1 MSTTISQ
8 KFNNTQY
15 APGIALYGVDGM
27 DGISGQSG
35 TSLFICQYS
44 IEDSEGIVTF
54 GNYVRQGRSLSLGSA
69 EYIGRSY
76 MNGDAFLFPSGYIYK
91 IVDIDGIL
99 NAADNLSRATFDEY
113 MELVGQI
120 VFSNQDSRFSD
131 VQDRF
136 ALDTANYKGFLIN
149 LSDSTDVGSI
159 DSPFT
164 IISDTAGNDGMI
176 RFIDMRSIQAGR
188 GDSRLRIYFDNDN
201 RCFVINSTSPL
212 LIDADLQVSNE
223 NTDDNSKY
231 DEFSRVLVNNNPLT
245 KFRGYCDNIT
255 YTKANETV
263 RYEYDVQDSKTSEI
277 YYFSQVSNQV
287 IDSNDGGSAST
298 TPTGGT
304 NYTTWKFK
312 TTSDNSGQFKKVV
325 FHMMKT
331 DNVSLIGWNIKF
343 MFTKLNND
351 RTYYLIEGK
360 QHTLVANGGITL
372 LEGTTLKNGMYIT
385 KEFYVPNDAT
395 EMWLSAPTGYY
406 ILSYGHGI
414 GDSPNNVNRAQ
425 EEEKRQKLLEGTNK
439 YSVDVLRYATAVY
452 TTKFT
457 IKNTNSIDFKSGMIH
472 IIGLMEDQV
481 DREYFYRLS
490 TADDRKLPANGTLDV
505 SVSSYNPGYSLK
517 WEVGFMDK
525 EEIILGVTL

>member
-1 MSTTISQ
+1 M
-8 KFNNTQY
+8 
-15 APGIALYGVDGM
+15 
-27 DGISGQSG
+27 
-35 TSLFICQYS
+35 
-44 IEDSEGIVTF
+44 
-54 GNYVRQGRSLSLGSA
+54 
-69 EYIGRSY
+69 
-76 MNGDAFLFPSGYIYK
+76 
-91 IVDIDGIL
+91 
-99 NAADNLSRATFDEY
+99 
-113 MELVGQI
+113 
-120 VFSNQDSRFSD
+120 FSNQDSRFSD

-136 ALDTANYKGFLIN
+136 ALDTTNYKGFLIN

-164 IISDTAGNDGMI
+164 IISDAAGTDGMI

-245 KFRGYCDNIT
+245 KFRGKCDNIS
-255 YTKANETV
+255 YVYPSDEEEIS
-263 RYEYDVQDSKTSEI
+263 YEYDVHNSKTNQI
-277 YYFSQVSNQV
+277 YYLSQETNKI
-287 IDSNDGGSAST
+287 IDTSDGGSAST
-298 TPTGGT
+298 TPTGGE

-331 DNVSLIGWNIKF
+331 DDFSFLGWNIKF
-343 MFTKLNND
+343 MFVKPNGS
-351 RTYYLIEGK
+351 YYLIDGK
-360 QHTLVANGGITL
+360 QHTLVSNGGSTL
-372 LEGTTLKNGMYIT
+372 NEGTTLKNGMYIT
-385 KEFYVPNDAT
+385 KEFYVPSDAT

-414 GDSPNNVNRAQ
+414 GDSPNNVNQAQ
-425 EEEKRQKLLEGTNK
+425 EEEKRQKLLEGTDK